1 MSYRG
6 NRSPAAAGLADEGAL
21 AESALAAGKGRDW
34 IGLLS
39 GRLLPW
45 LSSIVVLALVYGG
58 WKLAIVLFDISP
70 FILPQPERVLHG
82 IVELERTRGF
92 WGHVGATLEATL
104 VGFAIAL
111 VFGLALGVVL
121 GRIYWLERALRPV
134 IVASQV
140 VPKVALVPMFII
152 WFGFGITSKI
162 VISALLAFFPIML
175 NVILGIRSVDP
186 GHRDVM
192 RSLNASRWATFWRLD
207 YHSTLPY
214 VLAGTEIG
222 IVFAI
227 IGTVVGEYL
236 GGSKGLGF
244 LIVQTLNN
252 LNAELLFAV
261 IVVLTL
267 LGLLLFLGVVALKRF
282 LIPWHESVL
291 GNQTTP

>member
-1 MSYRG
+1 VILGDRDFG
-6 NRSPAAAGLADEGAL
+6 GEAIETLEERPPQRLRLPDVTEL
-21 AESALAAGKGRDW
+21 LTGK
-34 IGLLS
+34 
-39 GRLLPW
+39 LLPW
-45 LSSIVVLALVYGG
+45 VASLVVLGLMYGG
-58 WKLAIVLFDISP
+58 WKLAIAVFNISP
-70 FILPQPERVLHG
+70 FILPQPERVAHG

-111 VFGLALGVVL
+111 VFGVALGVVL
-121 GRIYWLERALRPV
+121 GRIYWLERALRPA

-162 VISALLAFFPIML
+162 VIAALLAFFPIML
-175 NVILGIRSVDP
+175 NVILGVRSVDP

-192 RSLNASRWATFWRLD
+192 RSLNANRWSTFWRLD

-227 IGTVVGEYL
+227 IGAVVGEYL

-244 LIVQTLNN
+244 LIVTTLNN

-267 LGLLLFLGVVALKRF
+267 LGFLLFLAVVALKRF

-291 GNQTTP
+291 GNQTTS

>member
-34 IGLLS
+34 IGVLS

-58 WKLAIVLFDISP
+58 WKLAISLFDISP

-111 VFGLALGVVL
+111 VFGLVLGVVL

-134 IVASQV
+134 IVASQ
-140 VPKVALVPMFII
+140 
-152 WFGFGITSKI
+152 
-162 VISALLAFFPIML
+162 
-175 NVILGIRSVDP
+175 
-186 GHRDVM
+186 
-192 RSLNASRWATFWRLD
+192 
-207 YHSTLPY
+207 
-214 VLAGTEIG
+214 AG
-222 IVFAI
+222 
-227 IGTVVGEYL
+227 
-236 GGSKGLGF
+236 
-244 LIVQTLNN
+244 
-252 LNAELLFAV
+252 
-261 IVVLTL
+261 
-267 LGLLLFLGVVALKRF
+267 
-282 LIPWHESVL
+282 P
-291 GNQTTP
+291 